1 MTPELNKTER
11 LPDDAGPDAA
21 RDVARDVTQR
31 IRAGAAEQPD
41 AAEREET
48 RTPFGSLRDAYTRAR
63 DGRKR
68 GQPEKPSRSAKSVDR
83 SKGLL
88 ALAVAVIILIF
99 VFLGMFSSSSGTK
112 DGAANRT
119 KPSLGRPDITA
130 AGAAEKRGSV
140 TPLLSADMSGQDGNN
155 DQLSADDVKATGRLR
170 VHTQPKP
177 GNTLASVPPMDP
189 ALEAYRQAQGAS
201 TVPQA
206 PPVVATV
213 PAPAPPVA
221 PVHNEADA
229 LKKSSLVFVSNTS
242 GPTASAIRSAM
253 TAEPALLER
262 KATAL
267 LPNGSRLMARLQSA
281 VSTAVKGPVVAAIE
295 YNYEKDG
302 EIIIPAG
309 TKAFGT
315 LQQANRNGDIG
326 IHFHT
331 LQMPDGTAEKIDAGS
346 MSLTYGALKGSVSGG
361 NAVKRILVRSLT
373 GVGTMAAYL
382 VGGPGG
388 LGGASGDLNNSI
400 LLRERIASNAG
411 LAGEQEFQGLA
422 SNENIVVSV
431 PGNTR
436 FFIVLLEGS
445 GETAAGKTV
454 PTGSRGSTQ
463 VASDGTSQL
472 TSQMP
477 SAQELRELV
486 ELKAQLNRMYQ
497 EVGTAQTTMQTV
509 SPPAPAQ
516 QQ

>member
-11 LPDDAGPDAA
+11 LPDDGPD
-21 RDVARDVTQR
+21 VTKR
-31 IRAGAAEQPD
+31 ISAGAAEQPD
-41 AAEREET
+41 GAEPTEHKT
-48 RTPFGSLRDAYTRAR
+48 AFSSLRDAYTRAR

-88 ALAVAVIILIF
+88 VLAVAVIILIF
-99 VFLGMFSSSSGTK
+99 VFLGMFSSSSGGTK

-221 PVHNEADA
+221 PAHNEADA
-229 LKKSSLVFVSNTS
+229 LKKSSLVFVSNNS
-242 GPTASAIRSAM
+242 GASASAIRPASM

-262 KATAL
+262 KAAAL
-267 LPNGSRLMARLQSA
+267 LPNGSRLMARLQLA

-309 TKAFGT
+309 TKAFGA

-331 LQMPDGTAEKIDAGS
+331 LQMPDGATEKIDAGS
-346 MSLTYGALKGSVSGG
+346 MSLTYGPLKGSVSGG

-445 GETAAGKTV
+445 GETAAGRTI
-454 PTGSRGSTQ
+454 PTGSRGTTDI
-463 VASDGTSQL
+463 ASDGTSRL

-477 SAQELRELV
+477 SAQELRELI

-497 EVGTAQTTMQTV
+497 EVGTTQTV
-509 SPPAPAQ
+509 GPPAPPQ